1 MTHIARTP
9 LSRRSILRSAGAFL
23 ALPMLDAMQPVFG
36 REKLATPR
44 RLFAICTNL
53 GILDRH
59 LYPAQI
65 GRDYEMTTYLE
76 TLKDFREQFTLVS
89 GTSHLEVAGGHS
101 AEFTFLTAAP
111 HPGTASFR
119 NSVSLDQFAAERI
132 GHETRVA
139 ALPLGVAKSGNQS
152 LSVTPN
158 GVMLPAERSPSQVF
172 RTLFVEGDATSVEKQ
187 IEDLRT
193 GRSILDSMAE
203 RSAALQK
210 QLGGADRD
218 RMDQYFTAVREVE
231 RRLLIA
237 EEWERKP
244 KPKVSVPAPKDG
256 VYLMEQLTSM
266 YDLAHLALST
276 DSTRLITLMIRL
288 DGFSGNTPGVTYESH
303 NLSHH
308 TNRPEALTQLKNLE
322 LAEFRQLAAF
332 LTKLKATQEGQG
344 TLLDQTQVLYG
355 SSLGNANSH
364 DNKNLPIILAG
375 GGFKHGQHLAFNKQ
389 HIETITAPA
398 GVKRPPAAKSN
409 DQGNLCNLYVSMLQR
424 LGIET
429 DKFASST
436 STLKGLEMAE

>member
-1 MTHIARTP
+1 MTHIARSP
-9 LSRRSILRSAGAFL
+9 LSRRTLLRAAGAFL
-23 ALPMLDAMQPVFG
+23 ALPMLDAMRPVFG
-36 REKLATPR
+36 KEKLAAPR

-59 LYPAQI
+59 LYPTQT
-65 GRDYEMTTYLE
+65 GSDYELTTYLE
-76 TLKDFREQFTLVS
+76 TLKDFRQQFTLIS
-89 GTSHLEVAGGHS
+89 GTSHPEVAGGHS

-152 LSVTPN
+152 LSVTAN

-172 RTLFVEGDATSVEKQ
+172 KTLFVAGDAAAVEKQ

-193 GRSILDSMAE
+193 GRSILDTMAT

-218 RMDQYFTAVREVE
+218 RIDQYFTAVREVE
-231 RRLLIA
+231 RRLFIA
-237 EEWERKP
+237 EEWEHKP
-244 KPKVSVPAPKDG
+244 KPKVSVPPPRDG
-256 VYLMEQLTSM
+256 EYLMEQLTSM
-266 YDLAHLALST
+266 YDLAHLALAT
-276 DSTRLITLMIRL
+276 DSTRLITLFIRL

-308 TNRPEALTQLKNLE
+308 TNRPEALEQLKNLE

-332 LTKLKATQEGQG
+332 LAKLKSAQEGEG

-375 GGFKHGQHLAFNKQ
+375 GGFKHGQHLAFNKTNN
-389 HIETITAPA
+389 EPL
-398 GVKRPPAAKSN
+398 P
-409 DQGNLCNLYVSMLQR
+409 NLFVSMLQR
-424 LGIET
+424 LGIEV
-429 DKFASST
+429 DKFASSKGT
-436 STLKGLEMAE
+436 MRGLEMA